1 MRDTKL
7 KQRKRRDLYS
17 LYKKGLEE
25 GQFTS
30 MREAGAWL
38 VRQPAPCFYI
48 SPEEACKLIGR
59 ILGNRSLI
67 DVNSSTRRMVW
78 ELYRR
83 YKDYLYRNP
92 KTKKSRI
99 SIMNE
104 LVEQPAPEFYMTSDA
119 VRRTLRN
126 EISEVKIRTG
136 WGE

>member
-25 GQFTS
+25 GRFSS

-38 VRQPAPCFYI
+38 SRQPAPCYYI
-48 SPEEACKLIGR
+48 SPEEACKLVGR
-59 ILGNRSLI
+59 VLSNQSLI

-78 ELYRR
+78 ALHRK
-83 YKDYLYRNP
+83 YKEYLYTHP
-92 KTKKSRI
+92 KSRKSRV

-119 VRRTLRN
+119 IRRALRD
-126 EISEVKIRTG
+126 EINEVKKKTG